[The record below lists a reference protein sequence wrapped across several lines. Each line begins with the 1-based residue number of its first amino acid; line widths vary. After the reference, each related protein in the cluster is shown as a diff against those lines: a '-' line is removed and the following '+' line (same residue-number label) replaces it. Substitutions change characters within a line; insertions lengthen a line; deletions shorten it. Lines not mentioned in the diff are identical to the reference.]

1 MPSAS
6 TGRHAAPGR
15 IDLRRHAASIAA
27 VALPALL
34 LLSACNTGSVGEARR
49 GQEQDADLTPIM
61 ASQQATRIADRYFPG
76 TPTPAAEQ
84 PLYPF
89 VGQLAVSPVINPD
102 GSPQGAFASVPVD
115 AGTLYVSARLH
126 DTSPGQIITAI
137 WTDQYGNVQGEQ
149 AVNLEGAGDP
159 RWVALPL
166 GLSPAM
172 SPGPYAVW
180 LYSDEWRI
188 GSLTFQLTGPGS
200 APQVYSELPAN
211 PQAPAAT
218 EAPRRSERS
227 EGDQQDGQNGQNGDS
242 QDQQDGNW
250 QPQQEGEW
258 QPDQSGQWQGGQ
270 EGGWEGEQSGGWQD
284 PQPWEW
290 PEGDGQ

>member
-6 TGRHAAPGR
+6 TGRRAAPGR
-15 IDLRRHAASIAA
+15 TDRRQRAAA
-27 VALPALL
+27 VVAIALPALL
-34 LLSACNTGSVGEARR
+34 LLSACNSGTASEARYGMER
-49 GQEQDADLTPIM
+49 DAEETPIV
-61 ASQQATRIADRYFPG
+61 ASQQATRIAQRYFPG
-76 TPTPAAEQ
+76 TPTPNPDA

-89 VGQLAVSPVINPD
+89 VGQLAVTPAINPD

-126 DTSPGQIITAI
+126 AASPGQRITAI
-137 WTDQYGNVQGEQ
+137 WTDQFGNVQGEQ
-149 AVNLEGAGDP
+149 AIDLEGAGDP

-166 GLSPAM
+166 ALSSAM

-200 APQVYSELPAN
+200 APQVYSELPGN

-218 EAPRRSERS
+218 QPPRRSEGP
-227 EGDQQDGQNGQNGDS
+227 GDNQQ
-242 QDQQDGNW
+242 QDQQPGDTQN
-250 QPQQEGEW
+250 E
-258 QPDQSGQWQGGQ
+258 QGGASQ
-270 EGGWEGEQSGGWQD
+270 GEQAGDWQA
-284 PQPWEW
+284 
-290 PEGDGQ
+290 

>member
-1 MPSAS
+1 MPSAN
-6 TGRHAAPGR
+6 TGRRAAPGR
-15 IDLRRHAASIAA
+15 TDRRPRA
-27 VALPALL
+27 VAIVAIALPALL
-34 LLSACNTGSVGEARR
+34 LLSACNTGTAGEARR
-49 GQEQDADLTPIM
+49 GQARDADKTPIM
-61 ASQQATRIADRYFPG
+61 ASQQATRIAQRYFPG
-76 TPTPAAEQ
+76 TPTPAPDQ

-89 VGQLAVSPVINPD
+89 VGQLAVTPAINPD

-126 DTSPGQIITAI
+126 DAVPGQRITAI

-149 AVNLEGAGDP
+149 AIDLEGAGDP

-172 SPGPYAVW
+172 APGPYAVW

-218 EAPRRSERS
+218 QPPATRPPS
-227 EGDQQDGQNGQNGDS
+227 EGNQQQDGQAGDGQGAQDDWQGEQNGAQNGEWDGGQNEQS
-242 QDQQDGNW
+242 
-250 QPQQEGEW
+250 GEW
-258 QPDQSGQWQGGQ
+258 QEGQPWDWPAESGQ
-270 EGGWEGEQSGGWQD
+270 
-284 PQPWEW
+284 
-290 PEGDGQ
+290 

>member
-6 TGRHAAPGR
+6 TGRRAVPGR
-15 IDLRRHAASIAA
+15 TDRRQRAVVIVS

-49 GQEQDADLTPIM
+49 GQAQDADVTPIM
-61 ASQQATRIADRYFPG
+61 AAQQATRIAQRYFPG
-76 TPTPAAEQ
+76 TPTPAPDQ

-89 VGQLAVSPVINPD
+89 VGQLAVTPAINPD

-115 AGTLYVSARLH
+115 VGTLYVSARLYGAV
-126 DTSPGQIITAI
+126 PGQRITAI

-149 AVNLEGAGDP
+149 AIDLEGGGDP

-172 SPGPYAVW
+172 APGPYAVW

-188 GSLTFQLTGPGS
+188 GSLTVQLTGAGS

-218 EAPRRSERS
+218 EPPRRSQDS
-227 EGDQQDGQNGQNGDS
+227 GGDQQDGQSGDGQGNQNAEWNGDQS
-242 QDQQDGNW
+242 EDW
-250 QPQQEGEW
+250 QGEQSGEW
-258 QPDQSGQWQGGQ
+258 QEQPS
-270 EGGWEGEQSGGWQD
+270 GGWEGEQSGDWPGNQTGWQD
-284 PQPWEW
+284 DQS
-290 PEGDGQ
+290 GG

>member
-6 TGRHAAPGR
+6 TGHRAAPGR
-15 IDLRRHAASIAA
+15 TDGRQRAAAIVA
-27 VALPALL
+27 VAVPALL

-49 GQEQDADLTPIM
+49 GQQRDAELTPIM
-61 ASQQATRIADRYFPG
+61 ASQQATRIAQRYFPG
-76 TPTPAAEQ
+76 TATPEPEQ
-84 PLYPF
+84 PLYPV
-89 VGQLAVSPVINPD
+89 VGQLAVTPAINPD
-102 GSPQGAFASVPVD
+102 GSPQGAYASVPVD

-126 DTSPGQIITAI
+126 YATPGQKITAI

-149 AVNLEGAGDP
+149 AIDLEGAGDP

-211 PQAPAAT
+211 PQAPDAT
-218 EAPRRSERS
+218 QPPQRSEPS
-227 EGDQQDGQNGQNGDS
+227 GDGQQQGGQSGDWQAEQGSQSQGDPGGDWQADQNGQ
-242 QDQQDGNW
+242 
-250 QPQQEGEW
+250 
-258 QPDQSGQWQGGQ
+258 
-270 EGGWEGEQSGGWQD
+270 WEGEQPSGDWQPEQPGDWQD
-284 PQPWEW
+284 ES
-290 PEGDGQ
+290 GQ